1 MKSNPLHSSL
11 KYCTFGDTETVL
23 FQNSTHSSGH
33 LSLSLPQLEM
43 YFGIPDCPD
52 TVDTVSVYYL
62 GLICLGLLFAVKNCL
77 DSDSFTVTLA
87 VVKYC

>member
-11 KYCTFGDTETVL
+11 KYCAFGDTETVL

-33 LSLSLPQLEM
+33 FALSLPQLEM
-43 YFGIPDCPD
+43 YSGIPDCPD

-77 DSDSFTVTLA
+77 GSDSFTVTSA

>member
-1 MKSNPLHSSL
+1 MATTSQHSSL
-11 KYCTFGDTETVL
+11 KYCAFGDTETVL

-43 YFGIPDCPD
+43 HSGIPDCPD

-62 GLICLGLLFAVKNCL
+62 GSICLGLLFGVKDCL
-77 DSDSFTVTLA
+77 GSDSFTVTLA
-87 VVKYC
+87 VVKYF